1 MRFVLDWYYR
11 ILQFAL
17 TTMLVLLLVPVSM
30 QILARFSEFV
40 PRYIWTEEVSRF
52 AFIWIIMLGAVVAI
66 RDKSHLVVDV
76 LPKMRPGIEK
86 CLTVLTL
93 TAMFVA
99 GCFFTYGGYHFSRF
113 GALQH
118 SELAGLPMLAIY
130 IAWPFMGVSWLV
142 FTIEQIHDHVT
153 DNKECRHGTV

>member
-1 MRFVLDWYYR
+1 MRFVLDCYYR

-17 TTMLVLLLVPVSM
+17 TAMLALLLVPVSM

-40 PRYIWTEEVSRF
+40 PRYIWTEEISRF
-52 AFIWIIMLGAVVAI
+52 AFIWIIMLGSVVAI

-76 LPKMRPGIEK
+76 LPEMGPGFEK
-86 CLTVLTL
+86 VLSVLTL
-93 TAMFVA
+93 AAMFIA
-99 GCFFTYGGYHFSRF
+99 GCFFTYGGYHFARF

-130 IAWPFMGVSWLV
+130 ISWPFMGISWLV
-142 FTIEQIHDHVT
+142 FTVEQIHDYAT
-153 DNKECRHGTV
+153 DKREYRHGTV